1 MNSRE
6 GLSYKHVQTEKLMN
20 TIPPFKSRLF
30 LVSLTLQSVCGLL
43 FQFSTLAQK
52 QERSYLFLTLQ
63 PLKLQF
69 LRQMPSGQPWIQYPL
84 AERNWCCWFS
94 PVLCLLNSFR
104 YCKTTP
110 HTLHLTF
117 KTFYNSFIVI

>member
-52 QERSYLFLTLQ
+52 QERLPLSYTATIKTAVLEADA
-63 PLKLQF
+63 
-69 LRQMPSGQPWIQYPL
+69 LRAAMDSIPS
-84 AERNWCCWFS
+84 C
-94 PVLCLLNSFR
+94 
-104 YCKTTP
+104 
-110 HTLHLTF
+110 
-117 KTFYNSFIVI
+117 